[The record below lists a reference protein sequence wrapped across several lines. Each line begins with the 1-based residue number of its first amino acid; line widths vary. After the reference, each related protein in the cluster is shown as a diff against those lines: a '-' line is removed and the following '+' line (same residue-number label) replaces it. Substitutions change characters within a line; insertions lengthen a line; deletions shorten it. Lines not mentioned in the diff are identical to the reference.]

1 MKAIIDLKYLLE
13 EELEKIVRKG
23 DITPTE
29 LERLDKAV
37 DIIKD
42 IETICAM
49 KEYGNQDE
57 EGYSEY
63 YPRYMREGRGGS
75 YESSYRRGGNS
86 RMGNYMRDPYS
97 YDDGMSYNDSYARS
111 NRSYEQSRDRSYEQ
125 SRDRSYEQSRDG
137 SYRGYSGHVSKED
150 LKKDLEEMMKKA
162 GSEKERMAIQ
172 QFLEQWKD

>member
-23 DITPTE
+23 DVTPTE

-49 KEYGNQDE
+49 KEYGYQDE
-57 EGYSEY
+57 MEGYSEY
-63 YPRYMREGRGGS
+63 YPRYIREERGGS

-86 RMGNYMRDPYS
+86 RMGGYMRDSYS
-97 YDDGMSYNDSYARS
+97 YDDGMSYNNDSYARG
-111 NRSYEQSRDRSYEQ
+111 NRFYEQSRDRSYEQ
-125 SRDRSYEQSRDG
+125 G
-137 SYRGYSGHVSKED
+137 SYRGYSGHASKED
-150 LKKDLEEMMKKA
+150 LKKDLEEMMKKT